1 MYPRRGV
8 TRCAASGGS
17 SPALNVHVFAN
28 PAVANFITVTPFVV
42 ALLRHGLRGCDLVG
56 SQHARYTMH
65 IVGGRRELADIT
77 SVKAT

>member
-17 SPALNVHVFAN
+17 SPSLNVHVFAN
-28 PAVANFITVTPFVV
+28 PAVASFITVTSFV
-42 ALLRHGLRGCDLVG
+42 ALLRHGLRGCDLIG
-56 SQHARYTMH
+56 SQHPRYTKH